1 MTISLCV
8 HYGIH
13 DEVSKNDKVHNSF
26 IKNIY
31 LYGYLKLCQK
41 PLNPISAGY
50 AGGGVNLNPPL
61 NPMFDVQI

>member
-31 LYGYLKLCQK
+31 LYGYLKLRQK

-50 AGGGVNLNPPL
+50 AGGGS
-61 NPMFDVQI
+61 I